1 MDKRI
6 DPSNLNPVDL
16 MKLLQ
21 DPKTMGM
28 MTKLMEQIK
37 DNPNMI
43 NDLLA
48 GIRPTPNK
56 VKKIQPNAK
65 CPCGS
70 EKKYKKCCHLTNK
83 SVPEKSKKRASR
95 KPTYTE

>member
-1 MDKRI
+1 MDKRKM
-6 DPSNLNPVDL
+6 DLSKLNPDDL

-21 DPKTMGM
+21 DPQTMGM

-37 DNPNMI
+37 DNPEMI

-70 EKKYKKCCHLTNK
+70 EKKYKKCCHLTNNL
-83 SVPEKSKKRASR
+83 VSKKRASR